1 MDRNRLWVLGAV
13 LLIGATGVLG
23 WMLGISPKFS
33 EAKAADEERATVE
46 AQNVDYEAQ
55 LATLKD
61 QFDSIGDLKSDL
73 AALQLAVP
81 SAADIPAFVTQL
93 DAISQQHQ
101 ITLTDITVN
110 DAQPYVP
117 VVVAAPVAAP
127 VAGPVAADAAPAAES
142 TPVPTAAAPVPP
154 TPGDVAA
161 ALAPKPSPLV
171 TTANFVSV
179 PISLTVDGN
188 YGNVLDFLEGL
199 QKGTRLVMVTTFST
213 KAAVVAQTAPAE
225 AGGKAVAAAPVA
237 SDLVTANISALIYVL
252 IDPPAPAASPAG

>member
-1 MDRNRLWVLGAV
+1 MDRNRLWVLGALV
-13 LLIGATGVLG
+13 LIGATAVLG
-23 WMLGISPKFS
+23 WVLGISPMLNA
-33 EAKAADEERATVE
+33 AKAATAERAIVE
-46 AQNVDYEAQ
+46 TQNVAYEAQ
-55 LATLKD
+55 VAALKK

-101 ITLTDITVN
+101 VTLTGITVN

-117 VVVAAPVAAP
+117 AVVAAPVVTAA
-127 VAGPVAADAAPAAES
+127 VPAEGS
-142 TPVPTAAAPVPP
+142 TPVPTAAPVVP
-154 TPGDVAA
+154 TAAETAA
-161 ALAPKPSPLV
+161 ALAPTPSPLI
-171 TTANFVSV
+171 TAANFVSV

-213 KAAVVAQTAPAE
+213 TGAVVSTAPANAD
-225 AGGKAVAAAPVA
+225 AGSSAAEVTPA
-237 SDLVTANISALIYVL
+237 SSDAVTATISALIYVL
-252 IDPPAPAASPAG
+252 LHADTNAVGATPAA